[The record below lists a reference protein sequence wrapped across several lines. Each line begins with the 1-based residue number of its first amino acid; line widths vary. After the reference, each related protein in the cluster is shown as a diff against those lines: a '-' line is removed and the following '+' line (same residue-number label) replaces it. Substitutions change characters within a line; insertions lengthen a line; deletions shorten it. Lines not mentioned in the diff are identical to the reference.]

1 MIARMLPKVIL
12 GEIGI
17 HWPLFAVGV
26 PSVIAVSSIL
36 GWWMTRMGA
45 FPGTTAIWGLSPGAA
60 TAMTLMAEASG
71 ADTELV
77 ALMQYLRVVLVA
89 AVSGLMLKLWGG
101 NMHHAASTVQWFSPI
116 AWLALAETLGLA
128 VLGPVIARRLQIRAG
143 ALLIP
148 LVGGIILVHHGLIT
162 IELPRW
168 LVAIAYAMVGWR
180 IGLRFTRPLLKHAAK
195 LLPRVIACT
204 FMLIA
209 VCGGIAVVL
218 AVMGR
223 VDVKAAY
230 LATSPGGADTVAII
244 AGSSNVNVPFVMAM
258 QMLRFVCLL
267 ITGPAIA
274 RYLTTKAA
282 LRQNAGGA

>member
-1 MIARMLPKVIL
+1 MLPKVIL

-116 AWLALAETLGLA
+116 AWLALPETLGLA
-128 VLGPVIARRLQIRAG
+128 VLGPVIARRLQI
-143 ALLIP
+143 
-148 LVGGIILVHHGLIT
+148 
-162 IELPRW
+162 
-168 LVAIAYAMVGWR
+168 
-180 IGLRFTRPLLKHAAK
+180 
-195 LLPRVIACT
+195 
-204 FMLIA
+204 
-209 VCGGIAVVL
+209 
-218 AVMGR
+218 
-223 VDVKAAY
+223 
-230 LATSPGGADTVAII
+230 
-244 AGSSNVNVPFVMAM
+244 
-258 QMLRFVCLL
+258 
-267 ITGPAIA
+267 
-274 RYLTTKAA
+274 
-282 LRQNAGGA
+282 